1 MICNQLAYLLQSL
14 VVQFEGPELKAGG
27 QAIDGGQGEQEL
39 LCCAQREVGIG
50 ELSLLDLLLLLLC
63 GGHGQDLLL
72 RTERGPIALK
82 LKMKQQMDQTVIRPH
97 TGSHPYL
104 DALFANGELVEAENC
119 RLDDVDR
126 WQDGHTDVDGVTPL

>member
-1 MICNQLAYLLQSL
+1 MICNQLVYLLQSL

-27 QAIDGGQGEQEL
+27 QAVDGGQGEQEL
-39 LCCAQREVGIG
+39 LCCAQREVRIG

-72 RTERGPIALK
+72 RTEREPIALK
-82 LKMKQQMDQTVIRPH
+82 LKMKQQTVIRPPA
-97 TGSHPYL
+97 GSHPYL
-104 DALFANGELVEAENC
+104 DALFANGELVEAENG

-126 WQDGHTDVDGVTPL
+126 WQDGHADVDGVTPL

>member
-1 MICNQLAYLLQSL
+1 MICNQLVYLLQSL

-27 QAIDGGQGEQEL
+27 QAVDGGQGEQEL

-72 RTERGPIALK
+72 RTERGPIVLK
-82 LKMKQQMDQTVIRPH
+82 LKMKQQTD
-97 TGSHPYL
+97 
-104 DALFANGELVEAENC
+104 
-119 RLDDVDR
+119 
-126 WQDGHTDVDGVTPL
+126 HTDPSAHRKSPLPRCPLC